1 MLQSTR
7 KSSFKVT
14 FTKFGIAKEI
24 LPLVAFGLIL
34 ATVDVYSDVALSYQ
48 FFTVN
53 KEDYIRGTETS
64 KSSGEKVIKF
74 LLDRLILL
82 TYSVTR
88 QLLIVFPAVFDQ
100 LSGRFSKEDNSVGF
114 KVFQIL
120 TSGCWCFKSA
130 QKIAPATVG

>member
-100 LSGRFSKEDNSVGF
+100 LSGRFSKKDNCGIQDFLNSDFWVL
-114 KVFQIL
+114 VL
-120 TSGCWCFKSA
+120 
-130 QKIAPATVG
+130 

>member
-100 LSGRFSKEDNSVGF
+100 LSGRFSKEDNCGIQDF
-114 KVFQIL
+114 
-120 TSGCWCFKSA
+120 
-130 QKIAPATVG
+130 